1 VERYIVDSLHDPKGG
16 KGREGKGREGKVILE
31 FIGWWSQLGGEFVL
45 VPNVFPR
52 GSSRIDF
59 NEVLTYYNAIKRGY

>member
-1 VERYIVDSLHDPKGG
+1 MNP
-16 KGREGKGREGKVILE
+16 REGRKGKVTLE
-31 FIGWWSQLGGEFVL
+31 FIGWWSQLGGEFVF

>member
-1 VERYIVDSLHDPKGG
+1 MIP
-16 KGREGKGREGKVILE
+16 REGREGKVTLE
-31 FIGWWSQLGGEFVL
+31 FIGWWSQLGGEFVF

-59 NEVLTYYNAIKRGY
+59 NEVLTMLFSFGLTFRGTS